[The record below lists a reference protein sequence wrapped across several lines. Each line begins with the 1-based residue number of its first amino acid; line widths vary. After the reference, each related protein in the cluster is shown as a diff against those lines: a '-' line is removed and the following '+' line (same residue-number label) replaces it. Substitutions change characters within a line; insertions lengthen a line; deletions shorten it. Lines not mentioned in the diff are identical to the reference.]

1 MAMNCTRCGG
11 EMNLIKR
18 EKLQLGQTGW
28 ILGDWPNLIAG
39 ALEVDIYC
47 CSSCGKLEFYRSDM
61 HSDRIFTPAQHEPS
75 ELPQRTCPKCG
86 IKHDFDYPA
95 CPLCGH
101 DYYKE

>member
-1 MAMNCTRCGG
+1 MSMNCTRCGG

-39 ALEVDIYC
+39 ALEVEI
-47 CSSCGKLEFYRSDM
+47 FRADM
-61 HSDRIFTPAQHEPS
+61 HEERTFVPPQHEPS
-75 ELPQRTCPKCG
+75 DLPQKTCPKCG

-101 DYYKE
+101 KYYNK

>member
-1 MAMNCTRCGG
+1 MSMNCTRCGG

-39 ALEVDIYC
+39 ALEVCIYC
-47 CSSCGKLEFYRSDM
+47 CSSCGKLEFYRADI
-61 HSDRIFTPAQHEPS
+61 HDEAVFFPGQHEPS
-75 ELPQRTCPKCG
+75 DLPQSACPKCG

-101 DYYKE
+101 KYY

>member
-1 MAMNCTRCGG
+1 MSMNCTRCGG

-18 EKLQLGQTGW
+18 EKLQPGQTGW

-39 ALEVDIYC
+39 ALEVEIFC
-47 CSSCGKLEFYRSDM
+47 CSKCGKLEFYRADM
-61 HSDRIFTPAQHEPS
+61 HSERTFVPQQHEPS
-75 ELPQRTCPKCG
+75 DLPQTTCPKCG

-101 DYYKE
+101 KYE